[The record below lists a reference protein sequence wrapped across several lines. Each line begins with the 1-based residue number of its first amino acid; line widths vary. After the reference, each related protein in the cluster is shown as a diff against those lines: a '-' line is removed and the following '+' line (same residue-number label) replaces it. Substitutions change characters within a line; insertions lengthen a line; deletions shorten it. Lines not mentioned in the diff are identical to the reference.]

1 MDIPMQNVLQPKA
14 DQTAIDYTI
23 SRDFAAGLIAE
34 QEKSL
39 QGFLGDGQADPVAA
53 QGATI
58 AAGNHALQDYQM
70 QLMLL
75 EQQNK
80 KRLLLAREG
89 RPAQEQ
95 QKYHQYMAAT
105 RKRPRID
112 TQAEQSYITSTSSPI
127 SRKKQRDRA
136 GGRSTN
142 NDLSDKM
149 AKQAHGSSMT
159 AINRDAAGHDESDLD
174 MNGMRSPKDRD
185 HGLVMALQIRSV
197 RS

>member
-1 MDIPMQNVLQPKA
+1 
-14 DQTAIDYTI
+14 
-23 SRDFAAGLIAE
+23 
-34 QEKSL
+34 
-39 QGFLGDGQADPVAA
+39 
-53 QGATI
+53 
-58 AAGNHALQDYQM
+58 M

-80 KRLLLAREG
+80 KRLLLTREE

-95 QKYHQYMAAT
+95 QKYHHYMAAT

-112 TQAEQSYITSTSSPI
+112 TQAEQSYINSASFPR
-127 SRKKQRDRA
+127 SRKKQRDGA

-149 AKQAHGSSMT
+149 AQQAHGSSMT

-174 MNGMRSPKDRD
+174 MKGMRSPKDRD
-185 HGLVMALQIRSV
+185 HGLVMTSQIRSV